1 MVWART
7 GLARRVRPAAHGSD
21 LLWITMNSSG
31 PSLFGAKLT
40 ADGVQNFIERVTV
53 NAMEG
58 GGDRT
63 PICVWGVHGIG
74 KTALVEE
81 IASANGWKF
90 AYVAPA
96 QFEEM
101 GDLHGLPVVDGDSTR
116 FAAPDWVPTKD
127 GPGILLLDD
136 FNRADDRILRG
147 IMQLLQRGE
156 LVSWSLPPRWHIVVT
171 ANPEGS
177 DYSVTPLDDAMLT
190 RMLHVSMEFEHKVW
204 ARWAVDAGVDERG
217 IAFVLT
223 YPEMVTGSRTTPR
236 SLTHF
241 FQQISLIEDLRAN
254 WDHVHAL
261 ALSALDPEA
270 ATAFMSF
277 VNDGLNRLVSPEEIL
292 DNPWAETAARIDEL
306 AHDENGVRLD
316 RLNAMTVR
324 LYLAATKDGFVPT
337 ERQGANL
344 VSFLTNEVL
353 PADLRLTLHRDLVND
368 AGPEVVAVMRDKAL
382 AEMTLE
388 SM

>member
-1 MVWART
+1 MST
-7 GLARRVRPAAHGSD
+7 HGPT
-21 LLWITMNSSG
+21 LL
-31 PSLFGAKLT
+31 GAKLS
-40 ADGVQNFIERVTV
+40 ASGVQTFIERVTV
-53 NAMEG
+53 NG
-58 GGDRT
+58 VGGDGERT

-81 IASANGWKF
+81 IARSNGWKF
-90 AYVAPA
+90 GYVAPA

-116 FAAPDWVPTKD
+116 FAPPDWVPTED

-156 LVSWSLPPRWHIVVT
+156 LVSWSLPPNWHIVVT
-171 ANPEGS
+171 ANPEGA

-204 ARWAVDAGVDERG
+204 ASWAVDAGVDERG

-223 YPEMVTGSRTTPR
+223 YPEMVSGSRTTPR

-241 FQQISLIEDLRAN
+241 FEQIKPIEDLRAE

-261 ALSALDPEA
+261 ALSALDSEA

-277 VNDGLNRLVSPEEIL
+277 VNDDLNQLISPEEIL
-292 DNPWAETAARIDEL
+292 GDAWSGTEARLRKL
-306 AHDENGVRLD
+306 ATDGDGVRLD

-324 LYLAATKDGFVPT
+324 LYLTLTDDDFSPT
-337 ERQGANL
+337 ADQGSNL
-344 VSFLTNEVL
+344 VSFMTSDVL
-353 PADLRLTLHRDLVND
+353 PSDLRLTLHRDLVRD
-368 AGPEVVAVMRDKAL
+368 AGPEVVEIMRDKAL
-382 AEMTLE
+382 AELTLG
-388 SM
+388 SL

>member
-1 MVWART
+1 MST
-7 GLARRVRPAAHGSD
+7 H
-21 LLWITMNSSG
+21 G
-31 PSLFGAKLT
+31 PSLLGAKLS
-40 ADGVQNFIERVTV
+40 AAGIRAFIERVTV
-53 NAMEG
+53 NALDGEN
-58 GGDRT
+58 DRT
-63 PICVWGVHGIG
+63 PICIWGVHGIG

-81 IASANGWKF
+81 IARTNGWKF

-101 GDLHGLPVVDGDSTR
+101 GDLHGLPVVEGNSTH
-116 FAAPDWVPTKD
+116 FAAPDWVPTEA

-156 LVSWSLPPRWHIVVT
+156 LVSWSLPANWHIVVT
-171 ANPEGS
+171 ANPEGA

-190 RMLHVSMEFEHKVW
+190 RMLHVSMEFDARVW
-204 ARWAVDAGVDERG
+204 AKWAVDAGIDERG
-217 IAFVLT
+217 IAFILT

-236 SLTHF
+236 SLTQF
-241 FQQISLIEDLRAN
+241 FEQIQMIEDLRGE
-254 WDHVHAL
+254 WDHVQAL

-277 VNDGLNRLVSPEEIL
+277 VNDDLNQLIAPEEIL
-292 DNPWAETAARIDEL
+292 DGDWDHTESRLREL
-306 AHDENGVRLD
+306 SHDEDGMRLD

-324 LYLAATKDGFVPT
+324 LYLAVSDEDFVPSDV
-337 ERQGANL
+337 QGENL
-344 VSFLTNEVL
+344 IAFLTSDAL
-353 PADLRLTLHRDLVND
+353 PSDLRLTLHRDLVQN
-368 AGPEVVAVMRDKAL
+368 AGDEVVAVMRNKVL
-382 AEMTLE
+382 AELTLG